1 VFLDVGVDASPPTG
15 FHFEV
20 HERLTE
26 VEEKDEFEKEDDED
40 EDKQEESEKKYPR
53 VTTKPG
59 NHLIFAI
66 KNGHTDIAH
75 L

>member
-1 VFLDVGVDASPPTG
+1 MNGYCDTLRVFLDVGVDASPPTG

-40 EDKQEESEKKYPR
+40 ERQTGGE
-53 VTTKPG
+53 
-59 NHLIFAI
+59 
-66 KNGHTDIAH
+66 
-75 L
+75 